1 MWGADDDRSAR
12 GKRRSPG
19 LLNVPLPGLHAVR
32 TVRARELKRQHG
44 RPPRI
49 PPPVTPAGFFL
60 PNSPFAALL
69 QRLFFQGERNVATGT
84 VKWFNAT
91 KGFGFIQ
98 PDNGGKDVFVHISAV
113 ERAGLSNLNEGA
125 KVSYE
130 EMENRGKTS
139 AENLRVG

>member
-1 MWGADDDRSAR
+1 
-12 GKRRSPG
+12 
-19 LLNVPLPGLHAVR
+19 
-32 TVRARELKRQHG
+32 
-44 RPPRI
+44 
-49 PPPVTPAGFFL
+49 L
-60 PNSPFAALL
+60 PNGPFAALL
-69 QRLFFQGERNVATGT
+69 QLLFFQRSAKRGGI

-91 KGFGFIQ
+91 KGYGFIQ

>member
-1 MWGADDDRSAR
+1 MRS
-12 GKRRSPG
+12 S
-19 LLNVPLPGLHAVR
+19 
-32 TVRARELKRQHG
+32 
-44 RPPRI
+44 
-49 PPPVTPAGFFL
+49 PPVHAGGFFL
-60 PNSPFAALL
+60 RKRLFAALL
-69 QRLFFQGERNVATGT
+69 QRWFSQGERNVATGT

-113 ERAGLSNLNEGA
+113 EKAGLSNLNEGA

>member
-1 MWGADDDRSAR
+1 MRGEGA
-12 GKRRSPG
+12 GLRRRAFALPK
-19 LLNVPLPGLHAVR
+19 PLF
-32 TVRARELKRQHG
+32 
-44 RPPRI
+44 
-49 PPPVTPAGFFL
+49 TP
-60 PNSPFAALL
+60 LL
-69 QRLFFQGERNVATGT
+69 QRLFFQGECNVATGI